1 MDFQN
6 LNKKFNLCIYIVIF
20 FSIFLFL
27 IGFFFQENSAGA
39 GGFKGDF
46 QNVWNNLSIFKNNDF
61 KEGLKATAGIGE
73 IKYASSRTPLIYILN
88 AYLNPFAGS
97 KNVYILSIF
106 FFSIFIFFLFYLS
119 LKKKYKNEYQSP
131 YIVFLSCLILLSPYF
146 RTSSYWGLEENF
158 GIFAVLLS
166 FIFFMKVKEM
176 NKTTSNYDIFLLALF
191 SSLGV
196 YFDHKLVVIPFYFL
210 FNLLLEV
217 KISLR
222 KKFNLSLF
230 YLIFSIPFIYLIN
243 LWGNIIPVRDAELRG
258 TLQTVYLENIGFALT
273 IIAFY
278 MVPFLFLKEQS
289 LFNILKNK
297 IKNTNFYII
306 LIILIAY
313 VLVLINF
320 NIIEK
325 EFLGNG
331 IIYKFSIIVFSN
343 FELSK
348 IFLYISFFI
357 SALIIYLY
365 IDSPKDYIF
374 IFYLVLS
381 SILVTPLL
389 QEYFDPLILI
399 LILLFFNTRIFLNY
413 KGLFFIYSYFLIFL
427 IIANLHYSLNIFS
440 YFG

>member
-20 FSIFLFL
+20 FSVFLFL

-289 LFNILKNK
+289 LLNILKNK